1 MTTDSGPPHHR
12 GFAIAMTALILGAF
26 TILSL
31 ANIVRILDEPAWVV
45 ILVAVWASA
54 LVVGTY
60 VLYHAWIREEDGP

>member
-26 TILSL
+26 SVLSF

-45 ILVAVWASA
+45 ILVVVWASVV
-54 LVVGTY
+54 VVGAY
-60 VLYHAWIREEDGP
+60 VFYHAWIREGLQP